1 MTSSVRECLG
11 ARQAECPRTDF
22 KLSALPQVSGAIS
35 RNMNSQDVFVIAIL
49 VLALMAAVVLTA
61 LWGKPAR
68 RRDALALLD
77 RIIPWRG

>member
-1 MTSSVRECLG
+1 MPSSVRGPVSAC
-11 ARQAECPRTDF
+11 QAGCARTDSR
-22 KLSALPQVSGAIS
+22 LSALLQVSGIS
-35 RNMNSQDVFVIAIL
+35 HALSSQDVTMIV
-49 VLALMAAVVLTA
+49 VVGLALVTAVVLTA

>member
-1 MTSSVRECLG
+1 MPSSVRDPVSAC
-11 ARQAECPRTDF
+11 QAGCAQTDSR
-22 KLSALPQVSGAIS
+22 LSVLPQVSSIS
-35 RNMNSQDVFVIAIL
+35 HDLSSQDVTMIVVVVL
-49 VLALMAAVVLTA
+49 VLATAIVLTA

>member
-1 MTSSVRECLG
+1 MASSVRDPVSAC
-11 ARQAECPRTDF
+11 QAGFAGTDCR
-22 KLSALPQVSGAIS
+22 LSALPQVTGVS
-35 RNMNSQDVFVIAIL
+35 RALTSQDVTMIVIVGLIL
-49 VLALMAAVVLTA
+49 VTAIVLTA